1 MSMTFPH
8 YTAHRIATIINARVV
23 ASDSEQLIYHLLT
36 DSRRL
41 TQAESTLFFAL
52 SSERNDGHRYI
63 DELYRAGVRNFV
75 IGPDYSF
82 PVTFTGCSVLVVQNT
97 LTALQ
102 TLAAFHRQQFSLPVT
117 AITGSN
123 GKTMVKE
130 WLYQLLKDDFTI
142 VRSPKSYNSQTG
154 VPLSVWQLRPEN
166 TLAIFEAG
174 ISKPNEMQRLAHIIK
189 PNIGIFTNLGPAHD
203 EGFDSRA
210 QKLAEKFSLFADCD
224 VLIYCKDQPEVKHKA
239 HELFEQYPLTKGIS
253 WSVKE
258 TATIFAKEIH
268 RAANRTEIKFTY
280 RASDF
285 SFTIPYTDDASIHNA
300 LTCVCYLLAIERLS
314 PDMLKRFEQLH
325 PVEMRLQMREGIHN
339 CTIINDTYNSD
350 LQSLK
355 IALDFLNQQTQHQR
369 KTIILS
375 DILETGVNKEELYT
389 QVATMVRE
397 AGIQQLIGVGKD
409 ICQQY
414 QKFSMSKKFFFN
426 TAHLMENFSS
436 FDFRDEII
444 LIKGARTFEFEK
456 ISRQLESKIHATVME
471 INLNALVHNLNVY
484 RNQLKPQTKLMA
496 MVKAFSYGSG
506 THEIAKALEYHR
518 VDYLSVAYA
527 DEGAALRQA
536 GIKLPIMVMN
546 PEPGSFLNIAQ
557 HQLEPE
563 IYNFFILHDL
573 IEHIEGAEIGIHI
586 EVDTGMRRLG
596 FDEQDLDRLL
606 AELKK
611 YPNILVRSVFAHLA
625 ASDEPQHDEFT
636 RQQINRFVQ
645 MSQRV
650 VSSFDYPVL
659 RHILNSGGI
668 VRFPEAQLDMVRL
681 GIGLY
686 GVDPTGK
693 VKNELETV
701 GTLKT
706 IVSQLR
712 PIKAGES
719 IGYSR
724 MGRAQQ
730 DARIAVVAI
739 GYADGLDRG
748 LSNGKGY
755 MLVNGKKAPIVGN
768 ICMDMTML
776 DVTHIE
782 CSEGDEVI
790 VFGKGLDIN
799 ELATAA
805 NTIPYELVTGISQRV
820 KRVYFQE

>member
-1 MSMTFPH
+1 
-8 YTAHRIATIINARVV
+8 
-23 ASDSEQLIYHLLT
+23 
-36 DSRRL
+36 
-41 TQAESTLFFAL
+41 
-52 SSERNDGHRYI
+52 
-63 DELYRAGVRNFV
+63 
-75 IGPDYSF
+75 
-82 PVTFTGCSVLVVQNT
+82 
-97 LTALQ
+97 
-102 TLAAFHRQQFSLPVT
+102 
-117 AITGSN
+117 
-123 GKTMVKE
+123 
-130 WLYQLLKDDFTI
+130 
-142 VRSPKSYNSQTG
+142 
-154 VPLSVWQLRPEN
+154 
-166 TLAIFEAG
+166 
-174 ISKPNEMQRLAHIIK
+174 
-189 PNIGIFTNLGPAHD
+189 
-203 EGFDSRA
+203 
-210 QKLAEKFSLFADCD
+210 
-224 VLIYCKDQPEVKHKA
+224 
-239 HELFEQYPLTKGIS
+239 
-253 WSVKE
+253 
-258 TATIFAKEIH
+258 
-268 RAANRTEIKFTY
+268 
-280 RASDF
+280 
-285 SFTIPYTDDASIHNA
+285 
-300 LTCVCYLLAIERLS
+300 
-314 PDMLKRFEQLH
+314 
-325 PVEMRLQMREGIHN
+325 
-339 CTIINDTYNSD
+339 
-350 LQSLK
+350 
-355 IALDFLNQQTQHQR
+355 
-369 KTIILS
+369 
-375 DILETGVNKEELYT
+375 
-389 QVATMVRE
+389 MVRE

-414 QKFSMSKKFFFN
+414 QKFSMTKKFFFN

-606 AELKK
+606 DELKK

-625 ASDEPQHDEFT
+625 ASDEPEHDEFT

-650 VSSFDYPVL
+650 ASSFDYPVL

-693 VKNELETV
+693 VKHELETV

-706 IVSQLR
+706 IVSQIR
-712 PIKAGES
+712 EVKAGES

-724 MGRAQQ
+724 KGNVQQ

-776 DVTHIE
+776 DVTHLE

-799 ELATAA
+799 ELALAA

>member
-1 MSMTFPH
+1 
-8 YTAHRIATIINARVV
+8 
-23 ASDSEQLIYHLLT
+23 
-36 DSRRL
+36 
-41 TQAESTLFFAL
+41 
-52 SSERNDGHRYI
+52 
-63 DELYRAGVRNFV
+63 
-75 IGPDYSF
+75 
-82 PVTFTGCSVLVVQNT
+82 
-97 LTALQ
+97 
-102 TLAAFHRQQFSLPVT
+102 
-117 AITGSN
+117 
-123 GKTMVKE
+123 
-130 WLYQLLKDDFTI
+130 
-142 VRSPKSYNSQTG
+142 
-154 VPLSVWQLRPEN
+154 
-166 TLAIFEAG
+166 
-174 ISKPNEMQRLAHIIK
+174 
-189 PNIGIFTNLGPAHD
+189 
-203 EGFDSRA
+203 
-210 QKLAEKFSLFADCD
+210 
-224 VLIYCKDQPEVKHKA
+224 
-239 HELFEQYPLTKGIS
+239 
-253 WSVKE
+253 
-258 TATIFAKEIH
+258 
-268 RAANRTEIKFTY
+268 
-280 RASDF
+280 
-285 SFTIPYTDDASIHNA
+285 
-300 LTCVCYLLAIERLS
+300 
-314 PDMLKRFEQLH
+314 
-325 PVEMRLQMREGIHN
+325 
-339 CTIINDTYNSD
+339 
-350 LQSLK
+350 
-355 IALDFLNQQTQHQR
+355 
-369 KTIILS
+369 
-375 DILETGVNKEELYT
+375 
-389 QVATMVRE
+389 
-397 AGIQQLIGVGKD
+397 
-409 ICQQY
+409 
-414 QKFSMSKKFFFN
+414 
-426 TAHLMENFSS
+426 
-436 FDFRDEII
+436 
-444 LIKGARTFEFEK
+444 
-456 ISRQLESKIHATVME
+456 ME

-606 AELKK
+606 TELKK

-625 ASDEPQHDEFT
+625 ASDEPEHDEFT
-636 RQQINRFVQ
+636 RQQINRCVQ
-645 MSQRV
+645 MSQRE

-686 GVDPTGK
+686 GVDLTGK

-724 MGRAQQ
+724 MGREQQ